1 MSAEEKEM
9 DLCAAIKKAIAD
21 CEITPA
27 EYDKILAIANADKI
41 IDDQEQALLGQLQQ
55 LIANGTVKRVAK

>member
-1 MSAEEKEM
+1 MSLEEKEL
-9 DLCAAIKKAIAD
+9 DLATAIKKAIAD

-27 EYDKILAIANADKI
+27 EYDKILAIANEDKF
-41 IDDQEQALLGQLQQ
+41 IDNQEQALLGQLQQ